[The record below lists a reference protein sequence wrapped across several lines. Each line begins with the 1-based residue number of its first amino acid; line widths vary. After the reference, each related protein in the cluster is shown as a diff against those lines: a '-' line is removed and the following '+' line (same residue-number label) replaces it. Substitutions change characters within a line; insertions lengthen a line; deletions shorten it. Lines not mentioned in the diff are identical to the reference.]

1 MVTMISMKIVKKDD
15 AVEKN
20 VVSEKIKKE
29 NQLMPILIDAKEDQ
43 NGRLLKHQEVKG
55 IQRVL
60 VGR

>member
-1 MVTMISMKIVKKDD
+1 
-15 AVEKN
+15 
-20 VVSEKIKKE
+20 
-29 NQLMPILIDAKEDQ
+29 MPILIDAKEDQ